1 MTLIHGRPETTP
13 ASGPAVDPEALFKEA
28 HQRRRRRWIL
38 SSGVVALLALSLGVA
53 ALIAGGTGGGGG
65 PSQATP
71 RAYAN
76 DSDPGA
82 TLSPGSTGSFAV
94 VATGVLADA
103 FDCASAKTCFAV
115 AYPQPGDALHDWS
128 SSQGRHIVAK
138 TADGG
143 ATWKRIT
150 AFPRLWTPEP
160 MMSCPTVAM
169 CAVAVQPVAPHNNM
183 LPSRAI
189 AITRDGGS
197 TWIVHEL
204 PNPTDLMDA
213 SVHKIACADGSHCLA
228 YVVGKGSSGPL
239 ETFLS
244 SSDGGA
250 RWVEADTILPAT
262 EPAVRTLHCDLDG
275 RCIAFAASGPGV
287 TTLTSTDFGAS
298 WTLGPESSVPTSAII
313 TASCGDAT
321 HCMYSTV
328 GGGLEFTENAGE
340 TWRVSGVS
348 IPSGQTI
355 TALDCASG
363 MDCFAATAQWHDGNY
378 TSPVVYRTSDG
389 GEAWT
394 NLEVPSRA
402 DGWFVSTVV
411 PLSCPSSGGC
421 IGIAQTAPPSSRP
434 ATRRLVVSTFR

>member
-1 MTLIHGRPETTP
+1 VTLMHSRPETPP
-13 ASGPAVDPEALFKEA
+13 ASGPGVDPEALFKEA

-38 SSGVVALLALSLGVA
+38 GSGVAALLALSLGVGI
-53 ALIAGGTGGGGG
+53 LIAGGTDGGGG
-65 PSQATP
+65 PGQAIP
-71 RAYAN
+71 RPYPN

-82 TLSPGSTGSFAV
+82 TLSPGSTESFAV
-94 VATGVLADA
+94 VATGILADA

-115 AYPQPGDALHDWS
+115 AYPQPVDALNDWS
-128 SSQGRHIVAK
+128 SSQGRHQVAK

-150 AFPRLWTPEP
+150 DFPRQWTPEP
-160 MMSCPTVAM
+160 VMSCPTVAM

-197 TWIVHEL
+197 TWNIHQL
-204 PNPTDLMDA
+204 PNPTDLVDA
-213 SVHKIACADGSHCLA
+213 SVHKITCTDGSHCLA
-228 YVVGKGSSGPL
+228 YVVGRGSSGPL

-250 RWVEADTILPAT
+250 RWLEGDTVLPAA
-262 EPAVRTLHCDLDG
+262 EPVRTLHCDLAG
-275 RCIAFAASGPGV
+275 RCIAFIASGPGV
-287 TTLTSTDFGAS
+287 STMTSENYGVS
-298 WTLGPESSVPTSAII
+298 WTQGPESSVPTSAII
-313 TASCGDAT
+313 TSSCGDAT

-328 GGGLEFTENAGE
+328 GGGLESTQNGGE
-340 TWRVSGVS
+340 TWGVSGVP
-348 IPSGQTI
+348 IPSGQII
-355 TALDCASG
+355 TALDCANG
-363 MDCFAATAQWHDGNY
+363 MVCFAAAAQWRDGNY

-394 NLEVPSRA
+394 ILEVPPRA

-411 PLSCPSSGGC
+411 PLSCPTSGGC
-421 IGIAQTAPPSSRP
+421 IGIAQATPPSSRP